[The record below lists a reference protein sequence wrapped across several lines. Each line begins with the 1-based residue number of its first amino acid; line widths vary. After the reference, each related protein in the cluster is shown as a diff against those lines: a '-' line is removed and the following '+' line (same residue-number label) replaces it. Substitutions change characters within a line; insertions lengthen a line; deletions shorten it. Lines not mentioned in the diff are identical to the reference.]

1 MKIMKVINIKTNEIR
16 KLEYNRGD
24 LEFSKII
31 TLFSP
36 KLPDIEDVVT
46 VAKYTNGTVAAY
58 LKKGSKISDLV
69 GYKISSEGILSKKIY
84 DSCTDA
90 DVSEILKLRVFEE
103 LGFFPRGFFAK
114 GIITDKIVTYYFNLN
129 VNLEGISNLSTQ
141 YYGVSIPENTGT
153 LNFSLYNGHL

>member
-46 VAKYTNGTVAAY
+46 VAKYTNGTVAA
-58 LKKGSKISDLV
+58 
-69 GYKISSEGILSKKIY
+69 
-84 DSCTDA
+84 
-90 DVSEILKLRVFEE
+90 
-103 LGFFPRGFFAK
+103 
-114 GIITDKIVTYYFNLN
+114 
-129 VNLEGISNLSTQ
+129 
-141 YYGVSIPENTGT
+141 
-153 LNFSLYNGHL
+153 